1 MREAQGVLVCSAIR
15 VSISFTP
22 QQGGSPLFQDNDEIS
37 FGPGLAPGYYSEV
50 VDKSVHE
57 SCVLTDGQHFSA
69 LGADGN
75 VYAQRG
81 VPLPLSSL
89 SKGHQTVA

>member
-1 MREAQGVLVCSAIR
+1 
-15 VSISFTP
+15 
-22 QQGGSPLFQDNDEIS
+22 
-37 FGPGLAPGYYSEV
+37 

-57 SCVLTDGQHFSA
+57 SCVLTDGQHLSA

-81 VPLPLSSL
+81 VPLPLRSL
-89 SKGHQTVA
+89 SKGHQMLA